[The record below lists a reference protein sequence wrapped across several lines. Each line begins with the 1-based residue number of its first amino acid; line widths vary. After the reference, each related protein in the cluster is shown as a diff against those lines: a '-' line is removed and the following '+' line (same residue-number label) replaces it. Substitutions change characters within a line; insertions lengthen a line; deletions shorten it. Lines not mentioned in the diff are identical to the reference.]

1 MVYNIIS
8 QSYTLCSQLSENFM
22 NEPTYIKSE
31 LATVASEELKKV
43 INEDLQIIDPEEL
56 DTLAHL
62 ITKAQDENTK

>member
-1 MVYNIIS
+1 
-8 QSYTLCSQLSENFM
+8 M